1 MYTGTL
7 PPVMRGT
14 TWSES
19 VQCFDDQDNSA
30 IDISAASE
38 ILFQISEGG
47 CVRLAARLSDGSIYL
62 GGTTGVF
69 SFDLTIPSNFCPKT
83 YDVTCLVTLEGKPI
97 PVIVAYLPI
106 IDGHIQ

>member
-7 PPVMRGT
+7 PPVVRGA

-19 VQCFDDQDNSA
+19 IQCFDDQDNSA
-30 IDISAASE
+30 IDISAATE
-38 ILFQISEGG
+38 ILFQISERGYA
-47 CVRLAARLSDGSIYL
+47 RLAARLSDGSIYL

-69 SFDLTIPSNFCPKT
+69 SFDLAIPSDFCPKT
-83 YDVTCLVTLEGKPI
+83 YDVTCVVTLEGRAV